1 MRSTVSS
8 RISLRKWK
16 IQRHSGKSRESC
28 NISNKRRLLQVT
40 LKNGQ
45 LFPEASLKNFSFS
58 TGRFR
63 SQKVAVFYRP
73 EKIKHYRLVSNFTLT
88 DQRQG

>member
-16 IQRHSGKSRESC
+16 MQRHSGKSRESC
-28 NISNKRRLLQVT
+28 NISNKRWLLQVT

-45 LFPEASLKNFSFS
+45 LFPETSLKKLLMFS

-73 EKIKHYRLVSNFTLT
+73 EKIKH
-88 DQRQG
+88 